1 MGKRSGSSTLRK
13 SAVSTN
19 ESNASNNR
27 PSFGGFGGMGS
38 GIMSVIRC
46 DANDDSWYC
55 TMSKYYS
62 VLMMAFGVLF
72 LMYMIYQA
80 YQYFSTIQST
90 RSMSGGRCIRK
101 GRGR

>member
-1 MGKRSGSSTLRK
+1 MGKRSGSSALRK
-13 SAVSTN
+13 SAASTN
-19 ESNASNNR
+19 ESNTSNTGPN
-27 PSFGGFGGMGS
+27 FGGFGGMGS

-90 RSMSGGRCIRK
+90 KSMSGGSCIR
-101 GRGR
+101 RGR

>member
-1 MGKRSGSSTLRK
+1 MGKRSGSSALRK
-13 SAVSTN
+13 SAASTN
-19 ESNASNNR
+19 ESNASNTG

-38 GIMSVIRC
+38 GIMGVVRC

-62 VLMMAFGVLF
+62 ALMMVFGVLF

-80 YQYFSTIQST
+80 YQYFSNVQSNKT
-90 RSMSGGRCIRK
+90 MSGGSCMKRSR
-101 GRGR
+101 

>member
-1 MGKRSGSSTLRK
+1 MGKRSGSSALRK

-19 ESNASNNR
+19 ESNTTNTG

-38 GIMSVIRC
+38 GIMGVVRC

-62 VLMMAFGVLF
+62 ALMMVFGVLF
-72 LMYMIYQA
+72 LIYMIYQV
-80 YQYFSTIQST
+80 YQYFNNVRST
-90 RSMSGGRCIRK
+90 RAMSGGGCMRR
-101 GRGR
+101 RRR